1 MKTYTV
7 KELHDVLEKAIENG
21 KGDLILLVPND
32 DEDIDAEYAT
42 LGKISFDDEFAE
54 YAYFD
59 GNCGEEE
66 EKFWRDKE

>member
-42 LGKISFDDEFAE
+42 LGKISFDDELAE

-59 GNCGEEE
+59 SNCGEEE
-66 EKFWRDKE
+66 EEFWRDKE